1 MKINLRTT
9 NKMNF
14 RFIAIISVLLPAMA
28 GAQTVTYDEYMKAVA
43 RDNAE
48 AVAEKY
54 NLDIAEANLNA
65 AKVFNDPELAVS
77 YGNNQDWDLMMGQNV
92 DVELGYNFSLGGV
105 RRARIN
111 ASMSEKEMTEASLNA
126 FMCRLRAE
134 ASIAWVETW
143 KLKEML
149 SLLEEEAD
157 GMQKIAAGD
166 SIRLRLGDISKA
178 DAMQSA
184 LEARSIRNEVMGM
197 KAEYRNALS
206 GLSYMAGGMEIGDI
220 LNGPG
225 TGELDGSEL
234 ASIYEIAEAERA
246 DLRAAELSHK
256 LSENNLALVK
266 ASRAME
272 MGISLGYSFNTE
284 VRNEIAPAPTF
295 HGLVVGVSIPLK
307 FSSANKGELNAAKKA
322 QEQQKSYYDAARQ
335 QVRTEVTQAYT
346 SWKTAR
352 EVLAQYDDGMID
364 SAREIYDSRKEA
376 YARGGSS
383 LLELLSAR
391 STYNDIMSSYI
402 EAECNYHESTIL
414 LRQAI
419 GR

>member
-1 MKINLRTT
+1 
-9 NKMNF
+9 MNF
-14 RFIAIISVLLPAMA
+14 RLIAIITALFPTMSV
-28 GAQTVTYDEYMKAVA
+28 AQTVTYDEYMKAVA

-48 AVAEKY
+48 AIAEKY
-54 NLDIAEANLNA
+54 NLDIADANLTA

-126 FMCRLRAE
+126 FMSRLRAE
-134 ASIAWVETW
+134 ASTAWAEAW

-149 SLLEEEAD
+149 ALLEEEAD

-166 SIRLRLGDISKA
+166 SIRLHLGDISKA

-197 KAEYRNALS
+197 KAEYLNALS
-206 GLSYMAGGMEIGDI
+206 SLSYMAGGMEIGGI
-220 LNGPG
+220 EGGPS
-225 TGELDGSEL
+225 TDGFTESDL
-234 ASIYEIAEAERA
+234 SSIYEIAEAERA
-246 DLRAAELSHK
+246 DLRVAELSHK

-295 HGLVVGVSIPLK
+295 HGLMVGVSIPLK
-307 FSSANKGELNAAKKA
+307 FSSANKGEINAAKKA

-352 EVLAQYDDGMID
+352 EVLAQYDEEMIA
-364 SAREIYDSRKEA
+364 SANDIYDSRKEA
-376 YARGGSS
+376 YARGDSS

-391 STYNDIMSSYI
+391 STYNDVMSAYI
-402 EAECNYHESTIL
+402 EAACNYRVSTIL